1 VKTSLN
7 DHQYILYSKQMLL
20 ADVSEQGQLALL
32 NADVAVVGVGGLGQL
47 VAQYLA
53 AAGVGQIHLIDDDKV
68 ALSNLP
74 RQLLFNPTDIESN
87 KAHVAADKLQQ
98 RNRDSKISAHSIRL
112 TSDNYQL
119 LFNTISPQA
128 IFDCSDNFATRQLI
142 NRIAVEQHLPLFSA
156 AISAD
161 QGQWFAYLPE
171 SMLTKIP
178 RTNTRP
184 HGCYHCVFPADSLL
198 SQNCS
203 QMGVLGPAVGIMAS
217 MQALAGINYIVGR
230 HVEFGVLHRFDAK
243 RLSWSKA
250 TMAMDKHCC
259 VCR

>member
-1 VKTSLN
+1 MKTSLN

-20 ADVSEQGQLALL
+20 TDVSEQGQLALM
-32 NADVAVVGVGGLGQL
+32 NAEVIVVGVGGLGQL

-53 AAGVGQIHLIDDDKV
+53 ASGVGQIHLIDDDKV
-68 ALSNLP
+68 TLSNLP
-74 RQLLFNPTDIESN
+74 RQLLFSANDIDVN
-87 KAHVAADKLQQ
+87 KAHVAAGKLQQ
-98 RNRDSKISAHSIRL
+98 RNRDSKILAHSIRL
-112 TSDNYQL
+112 APENYLQ
-119 LFNTISPQA
+119 LFNAISPQV

-171 SMLTKIP
+171 SVLTNLSA
-178 RTNTRP
+178 TNIKL

-217 MQALAGINYIVGR
+217 MQALAGMNHIIGR
-230 HVEFGVLHRFDAK
+230 QVEFGVLHRFDAK

-250 TMAMDKHCC
+250 TMPIDKHCC

>member
-1 VKTSLN
+1 MSLN

-20 ADVSEQGQLALL
+20 ADVSEQGQLTLM
-32 NADVAVVGVGGLGQL
+32 NAEVIVVGVGGLGQL

-53 AAGVGQIHLIDDDKV
+53 ASGVGHIHLIDDDKV

-74 RQLLFNPTDIESN
+74 RQLLFSANDIEVN
-87 KAHVAADKLQQ
+87 KAQVAANKLQQ
-98 RNRDSKISAHSIRL
+98 RNPDSQVSAQPTRL
-112 TSDNYQL
+112 TSDNYQM
-119 LFNTISPQA
+119 LFNTISPQV

-142 NRIAVEQHLPLFSA
+142 NRIAVERHLPLFSA
-156 AISAD
+156 AISGD

-171 SMLTKIP
+171 SVLTKNP
-178 RTNTRP
+178 ALNTKP

-217 MQALAGINYIVGR
+217 MQALAGMNHIIGR
-230 HVEFGVLHRFDAK
+230 QVEFGVLHRFDAK

-250 TMAMDKHCC
+250 TMAIDKHCC